1 MNLKL
6 KLLAIVL
13 SALLGFSS
21 GMAPANASNSQTLKN
36 LDFSISLAK
45 SVKLV
50 KKGCSSFT
58 VKYKVG
64 VRAQGSVAGY
74 ATIMISNDA
83 NDIAGFSVL
92 SWGLSESKKWPMS
105 GSVKI
110 KYCREDWIASDG
122 SAVAG
127 VDPGVVDLSFYTK
140 WSDGVTTRDSSN
152 QGSLK
157 FTK

>member
-1 MNLKL
+1 MNKL
-6 KLLAIVL
+6 RLIGLISVTL
-13 SALLGFSS
+13 MCLVS
-21 GMAPANASNSQTLKN
+21 GSVPANASSTQTIKN
-36 LDFSISLAK
+36 LDFSITLAK

-74 ATIMISNDA
+74 ATILISNS
-83 NDIAGFSVL
+83 NEDIAGFTIL
-92 SWGLSESKKWPMS
+92 SWGLSDEKKWPAS

-110 KYCREDWIASDG
+110 KYCREDWIAPDG

-127 VDPGVVDLSFYTK
+127 VDPGVMDLAFYTK
-140 WSDGVTTRDSSN
+140 WSDGVSTRDSSN
-152 QGSLK
+152 SGFLK